1 MSQVAMSQ
9 VEMSQHI
16 TVLPSGHLQYHHDLA
31 HKQAEQT
38 QAQHIDQA
46 FKQSVAA
53 GLFALVCLKDD
64 KDLSISLKYWRYF
77 THQYMA
83 ARCHESATEQDIQA
97 ISPQLDSHSL
107 LKNRPPMQGSE
118 YLSAETYNKLWFD
131 FDQWFCQQVN
141 TSSDTL
147 ENFLKKTAPQ
157 WHQVGRVCFHL
168 AENKNDI
175 DYPFAFIATYVPKQ
189 SKQGKTQ
196 HKPLGKAL
204 EEYAGSDNKKELI
217 HLLKP
222 INLASQTSPLIADL
236 VSSGDIY
243 SPLAWTSVE
252 AYEFLTSVP
261 DYTESGVIV
270 KLPNWWKKR
279 ARPTV
284 SISIGNASQKNFSTD
299 HLLDFNLNLVLG
311 DEQLSPQEL
320 EQILSSDEGLI
331 FLKGQWI
338 EVNKDKINQ
347 ALAHWQSVEQ
357 EYGANGISFIEGMRL
372 LAGTTSD
379 LNDKHSNEQE
389 QQWSFVNAGQGLSSI
404 LDGLRNP
411 ENIKANQ
418 PGKALKASLRDYQSI
433 GVNWLHELSQLGLG
447 ACLADDMGL
456 GKTIQIISLLL
467 ILKKQA
473 LKKKDLISYPSLLV
487 LPASLLNNWKDEITK
502 FAPSLNCFFIHGSMI
517 SKSELIKMA
526 ENSTTMNVFEHYDLI
541 ITSYGTLMRQDW
553 LLELNWH
560 LAIIDEAQAIKNSNS
575 RQTKQ
580 VKKIKARSRIALT
593 GTPIEN
599 RISDLW
605 SLFDFICPGLL
616 GSPAKFKQ
624 FIKSLEARKVQQ
636 YAPLRNLI
644 SPYILR
650 RLKTDKKII
659 SDLPDKTEVQSYCQL
674 TKKQAVIYQ
683 KTVKQ
688 LAKILNEV
696 KGINR
701 RGQILAFMLKL
712 KQLCNHPSQM
722 NGDDEYLAKDS
733 GKFLRL
739 AEICQ
744 EIADK
749 QEKVLI
755 FTQFREIIAP
765 MNLFLNNLF
774 EQPGLVLHGGTS
786 VKKRKE
792 MVDLFQDETG
802 PSHFILSLKAGGTGL
817 NLTAASH
824 VIHFDRWWNPAVEN
838 QATDRAFRIGQKNN
852 VLVHKFI
859 CKGSIEEKI
868 DALINDKTKL
878 ASEILSDNG
887 KEVKLTEM
895 SNEELIQLVSLD
907 VNQTQT

>member
-1 MSQVAMSQ
+1 MSK
-9 VEMSQHI
+9 HI
-16 TVLPSGHLQYHHDLA
+16 TILPSGHLQYHVDLHDELTA
-31 HKQAEQT
+31 HT
-38 QAQHIDQA
+38 QKDNIDLA
-46 FKQSVAA
+46 FKQSIPE
-53 GLFALVCLKDD
+53 GLFSLVCLKDD
-64 KDLSISLKYWRYF
+64 KDLSISLKYWRDF
-77 THQYMA
+77 TQFYMA
-83 ARCHESATEQDIQA
+83 SRCHESTTEQS
-97 ISPQLDSHSL
+97 ISLIAPELNTKSL
-107 LKNRPPMQGSE
+107 LKNRPPIQGSE
-118 YLSAETYNKLWFD
+118 YLSEDIYHALWVD

-141 TSSDTL
+141 TSKGTL
-147 ENFLKKTAPQ
+147 EDFLKKNAPQ

-168 AENKNDI
+168 AENKNDE
-175 DYPFAFIATYVPKQ
+175 DYPFAFIATYIPKQ
-189 SKQGKTQ
+189 SNSRKTQ

-204 EEYAGSDNKKELI
+204 EEYAGTENKKELI
-217 HLLKP
+217 HLLNP
-222 INLASQTSPLIADL
+222 INLACQTSPLIKEL

-243 SPLAWTSVE
+243 SPLAWTSAE
-252 AYEFLTSVP
+252 AYEFLSSVP

-279 ARPTV
+279 ARPKV
-284 SISIGNASQKNFSTD
+284 SISIGNASQKKFSAD
-299 HLLDFNLNLVLG
+299 NLLDFNLNLVLG
-311 DEQLSPQEL
+311 DKKLSPKEL

-331 FLKGQWI
+331 LLKGQWI
-338 EVNKDKINQ
+338 EIDKDRIKQ
-347 ALAHWQSVEQ
+347 ALDHWKSVEQ
-357 EYGANGISFIEGMRL
+357 EYGENGIGFIEAMRL
-372 LAGTTSD
+372 LAGTSAD
-379 LNDKHSNEQE
+379 LKDKDQDDQE
-389 QQWSFVNAGQGLSSI
+389 QQWSFINAGQGLSKI

-411 ENIKANQ
+411 ENIKATQ

-467 ILKKQA
+467 ILKKKELNQN
-473 LKKKDLISYPSLLV
+473 PSLLV
-487 LPASLLNNWKDEITK
+487 LPASLLNNWKDEIDK
-502 FAPSLNCFFIHGSMI
+502 FAPSLKCFFIHGSMI
-517 SKSELIKMA
+517 SKSELAKTA
-526 ENSTTMNVFEHYDLI
+526 ENGFSENYDLV
-541 ITSYGTLMRQDW
+541 ITSYGTLMKQDW
-553 LLELNWH
+553 LLEADWN
-560 LAIIDEAQAIKNSNS
+560 LAILDEAQAIKNPNS

-580 VKKIKARSRIALT
+580 VKHIKARSRIALT

-599 RISDLW
+599 RLSDLW

-616 GSPAKFKQ
+616 GNTSKFKQ
-624 FIKSLEARKVQQ
+624 FIKSLESRNTQQ
-636 YAPLRNLI
+636 YAPLRNLV

-650 RLKTDKKII
+650 RLKTDKTII

-674 TKKQAVIYQ
+674 TKIQAVIYQ

-688 LAKILNEV
+688 LAKILKEA

-722 NGDDEYLAKDS
+722 NGDGEYKPKDS

-744 EIADK
+744 EISDK

-755 FTQFREIIAP
+755 FTQFKEIIEP
-765 MNLFLNNLF
+765 LNQLLNELFK
-774 EQPGLVLHGGTS
+774 QTGLVLHGGTS
-786 VKKRKE
+786 IKKRKE

-802 PSHFILSLKAGGTGL
+802 PSYFILSLKAGGTGL

-868 DALINDKTKL
+868 DALINDKSKL

-887 KEVKLTEM
+887 NEVKLTEM
-895 SNEELIQLVSLD
+895 TNEELIQLVSLD
-907 VNQTQT
+907 VDQIKL